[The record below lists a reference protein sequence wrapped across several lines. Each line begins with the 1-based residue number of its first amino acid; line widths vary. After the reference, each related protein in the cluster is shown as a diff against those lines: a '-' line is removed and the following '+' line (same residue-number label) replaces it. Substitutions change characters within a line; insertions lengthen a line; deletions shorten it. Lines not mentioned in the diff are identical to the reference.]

1 MSYYYYYYYYYCDYC
16 HYQFAVSPRCHGQEA
31 RTRTALVVLLLL
43 LLQLLL
49 LLDFHC
55 VFPMIPNVL
64 LLLLLLLLRP
74 LPLPVCSFP
83 SMLAVRSITR
93 IASIDIRDGR

>member
-1 MSYYYYYYYYYCDYC
+1 
-16 HYQFAVSPRCHGQEA
+16 
-31 RTRTALVVLLLL
+31 
-43 LLQLLL
+43 
-49 LLDFHC
+49 
-55 VFPMIPNVL
+55 MIPNVL
-64 LLLLLLLLRP
+64 LLLLLLRL